1 MPLYIGLMSGTS
13 VDAVDATLV
22 EIHGRAIHL
31 HTACARPIPAELRAT
46 VLGLRSQGA
55 GVLDTLLDLD
65 VTLARLFAAAA
76 QDLLTT
82 AGVTPAAVHA
92 IGSHGQTL
100 YHRPTGV
107 YPTTLQVGDPNII
120 AEITGITTVADFR
133 RRDMAVGGQ
142 GAPLVP
148 AFHHAVFHDPHEDR
162 VVLNL
167 GGIAN
172 ITLLPMTGAV
182 RGFDTGPGN
191 GLMDAWIQ
199 RHQGKACDM
208 DGTWAASGEVDVSLL
223 ATLCADPYL
232 ALPPPKSTGR
242 EHYHLD
248 WLDALL
254 ASGGTLPLPGN
265 VQATLCEFTAV
276 TVARAIVQ
284 HLGAVTRVLV
294 CGGGAHNPV
303 LMARLRAHLAPRQV
317 VTTAEYGLAPDWVEA
332 AAFAWLAHQTLAGQA
347 GNLPTVT
354 GAHRAVVLGGVYP
367 SP

>member
-13 VDAVDATLV
+13 VDAVDAALV
-22 EIHGRAIHL
+22 ETDGHAIHL
-31 HTACARPIPAELRAT
+31 QAACAQPIPVELRAT
-46 VLGLRSQGA
+46 ILGLCNQGK

-65 VTLARLFAAAA
+65 VALGHLFATAA
-76 QDLLTT
+76 QDLLTS
-82 AGVTPAAVHA
+82 AGIAPAAVCA

-107 YPTTLQVGDPNII
+107 YPTTLQAGDPNII

-162 VVLNL
+162 VVLNV

-172 ITLLPMTGAV
+172 ITLLPKTGAV

-199 RHQGKACDM
+199 RHQGKACDVN
-208 DGTWAASGEVDVSLL
+208 GAWAASGDVDVSLL

-254 ASGGTLPLPGN
+254 HSGLTPRAPVD

-276 TVARAIVQ
+276 TVARAIIQ
-284 HLGAVTRVLV
+284 YLGAATRILV

-303 LMARLRAHLAPRQV
+303 LMARLCTHLAPRRV
-317 VTTAEYGLAPDWVEA
+317 VTTSEYGLAPDWVEA
-332 AAFAWLAHQTLAGQA
+332 AAFAWLAHQALAGQA
-347 GNLPTVT
+347 GNLPAVT
-354 GAHRAVVLGGVYP
+354 GAQRAVVLGGVYP
-367 SP
+367 G